1 MSLTQDA
8 PGTPNPAA
16 PAQPAAP
23 PAPQTATPNQ
33 YHLHGG
39 GISIT
44 YYPEGFSPG
53 PIVSGKGPLRLIY
66 QDAQRSLSFHD
77 DEVRTVDVP
86 DLGTLISVT
95 LVRTVDIGDTTFS
108 LLLPHVVL
116 PAQTGASAFIRT
128 EGITTVHRAFVALI
142 GHAQAEVYS
151 VTRLRGTAVRAILPM

>member
-1 MSLTQDA
+1 MSLTHDA
-8 PGTPNPAA
+8 PGAPTPAA

-23 PAPQTATPNQ
+23 QAPQTTTPNQ

-39 GISIT
+39 GLSVT

-53 PIVSGKGPLRLIY
+53 PIIQGKGPLRLVY
-66 QDAQRSLSFHD
+66 QDALRSLSFHD

-95 LVRTVDIGDTTFS
+95 LVRTVDIGFTSFS

-116 PAQTGASAFIRT
+116 PAHTGASAFVKT
-128 EGITTVHRAFVALI
+128 EGITTVHRAFVAML

-151 VTRLRGTAVRAILPM
+151 VTPLSGTAVRGILPM